1 MAVSKS
7 MDFPGA
13 KKSSYAAQVEQS
25 QASPS
30 VENTLSF
37 LPVPGPVGPQGPAG
51 RDGKDGKDGK
61 NGEQGLAGPKGDT
74 GPRGDRGLAGQSSLS
89 SSGQQAGWGS
99 YKNTIDKPI
108 KLGVS
113 QGNDGWVT
121 LLLDTKDKY
130 QNEKYLP
137 EGCTSL
143 WNSHQRALNFHG
155 IKEGSQV
162 FVTYNFELTTYT
174 ANTEVWLRTYFASK
188 DQEFVQFVG
197 SLKYQNV
204 YNLSITQ
211 NIFIEDNA
219 MWGNGAVP
227 QLRTDFDASVIL
239 NSIYVSVV

>member
-7 MDFPGA
+7 MDFPGG

-25 QASPS
+25 QASPT
-30 VENTLSF
+30 VDNALSF

-51 RDGKDGKDGK
+51 RDGR
-61 NGEQGLAGPKGDT
+61 NGEQGLPGQKGEPGPKGDR
-74 GPRGDRGLAGQSSLS
+74 GPAGVNGKSSLS
-89 SSGQQAGWGS
+89 SSGQQAGWAS
-99 YKNTIDKPI
+99 YTNTIDKPT
-108 KLGVS
+108 KLGIS
-113 QGNDGWVT
+113 QGDDGWVT
-121 LLLDTKDKY
+121 LLLDTKDKS

-162 FVTYNFELTTYT
+162 SVTYNFELTTYSS
-174 ANTEVWLRTYFASK
+174 NTEVWLRTYFATN

-197 SLKYQNV
+197 SLKYQNT
-204 YNLSITQ
+204 YNLSVTQ
-211 NIFIEDNA
+211 KIFIENHA

-227 QLRTDFDASVIL
+227 QIRTDFDASVIF
-239 NSIYVSVV
+239 NSVYVSVV